1 MGDRIACL
9 NPRCGRTAPADKYP
23 MSVEVICGKCFRG
36 LPTAIRERHRR
47 HERRY
52 RKAQRAYQR
61 RSSKNMLPP
70 SVEDRF
76 GLTAD
81 AVLNA
86 SWERMRRYFQEPD
99 KPEGLEAFLEE
110 VGLA

>member
-1 MGDRIACL
+1 
-9 NPRCGRTAPADKYP
+9 
-23 MSVEVICGKCFRG
+23 
-36 LPTAIRERHRR
+36 
-47 HERRY
+47 
-52 RKAQRAYQR
+52 
-61 RSSKNMLPP
+61 MLPP